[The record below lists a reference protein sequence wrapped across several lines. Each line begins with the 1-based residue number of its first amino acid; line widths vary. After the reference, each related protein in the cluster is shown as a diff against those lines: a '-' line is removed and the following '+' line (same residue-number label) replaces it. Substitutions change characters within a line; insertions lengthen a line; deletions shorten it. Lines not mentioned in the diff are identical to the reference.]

1 MGVIGCWIGLQP
13 DRFANIVAQ
22 GNGPPALARGFHTN
36 FRMEKF
42 DEHQNLRLLWPV
54 FPARPTR
61 QKPHLLFSN
70 GLSERTTQAVAT
82 NQNED
87 GPRLP

>member
-1 MGVIGCWIGLQP
+1 MDILLVHAL
-13 DRFANIVAQ
+13 RFVVLSSSHA
-22 GNGPPALARGFHTN
+22 N

-42 DEHQNLRLLWPV
+42 DEHQTLRLLWPV

-61 QKPHLLFSN
+61 QKTHLLFST
-70 GLSERTTQAVAT
+70 GLSERTTQAVAI